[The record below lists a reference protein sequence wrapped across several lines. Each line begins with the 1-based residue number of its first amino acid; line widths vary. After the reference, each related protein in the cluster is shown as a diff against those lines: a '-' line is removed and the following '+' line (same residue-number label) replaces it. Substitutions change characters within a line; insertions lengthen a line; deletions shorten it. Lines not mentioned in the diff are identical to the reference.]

1 MDDKYSLKVMKDR
14 GLFGNIFFIFF
25 WKGLLCIDLRNDYFI
40 KLNYIFENLFKF
52 WEIKDGLLNEVIR
65 KLFFDFEL
73 VCEKGL
79 LWIKL
84 RNLCFFL
91 ERDFFI

>member
-79 LWIKL
+79 L
-84 RNLCFFL
+84 
-91 ERDFFI
+91 